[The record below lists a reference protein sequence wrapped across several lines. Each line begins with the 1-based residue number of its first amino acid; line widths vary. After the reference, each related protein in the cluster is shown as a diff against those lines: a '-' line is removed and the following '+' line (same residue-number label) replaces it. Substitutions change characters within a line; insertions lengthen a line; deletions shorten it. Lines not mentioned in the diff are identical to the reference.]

1 MKVVIQKGHIIDPSQ
16 GIDGIGDVLIEDGK
30 IKGIKIQNTEVRSQ
44 KSEIRSQKSNPPTPP
59 FSKGGRGG
67 IKDSE
72 LRTINAEGM
81 FVIPGLIDMHVHLR
95 EPGFEYKETIK
106 TGTAAAIRGGFTTV
120 CCMPNTFPINDNASV
135 TEFIIRKSLDG
146 LCTVLPIGAIT
157 KVQEG
162 KELVEMG
169 TMKDEGCIAFSD
181 DGLPVMNSLI
191 MRRALEYS
199 KAFGLPIISHCEDLT
214 LSEDGVMNE
223 GLLSMTLG
231 LRGIPAESEQ
241 IMVFRDIL
249 LAELTGGKLHIAHV
263 STKGSVKLIRN
274 AKTRGVNV
282 TAETCPHYFSLTED
296 AVKNYDTNAK
306 VNPPLRTK
314 KDIEAIKEGLKD
326 GTIDVIATDHAPH
339 HRDEKL
345 KEFDLAPSGISG
357 LETALGLSLKLV
369 DEGVLTINQLAE
381 KMSLNPARILGL
393 LTPHLSSLITGPKG
407 TLAVGSDADITIL
420 DTEKEVTVEASKF
433 LSKGKNTPFDGW
445 VLKGA
450 PLITISKG
458 RIHECQ

>member
-1 MKVVIQKGHIIDPSQ
+1 MRILIEKGYIIDPSQ
-16 GIDGIGDVLIEDGK
+16 GIDGVGYVVIEEGK
-30 IKGIKIQNTEVRSQ
+30 IK
-44 KSEIRSQKSNPPTPP
+44 EIRSQKSKVRNQETPTPQP
-59 FSKGGRGG
+59 PPGKGETRKGLPT
-67 IKDSE
+67 E
-72 LRTINAEGM
+72 TRTINAEGM

-135 TEFIIRKSLDG
+135 TEFIIRKSLEG

-157 KVQEG
+157 KGQKG
-162 KELVEMG
+162 QELVEMG
-169 TMKDEGCIAFSD
+169 TMKDQGCIAFSD
-181 DGLPVMNSLI
+181 DGLPVMNSLL

-231 LRGIPAESEQ
+231 LKGIPAEAEQ
-241 IMVFRDIL
+241 IMVFRDIM
-249 LAELTGGKLHIAHV
+249 LAELTHGRLHIAHV
-263 STKGSVKLIRN
+263 STEGSVKLIRD
-274 AKTRGVNV
+274 AKQRGVNV
-282 TAETCPHYFSLTED
+282 TAETCPHYFSLNED

-326 GTIDVIATDHAPH
+326 CTIDVIATDHAPH

-369 DEGVLTINQLAE
+369 DEGIFTMSQLIE

-393 LTPHLSSLITGPKG
+393 LSPSSFFITGPKG
-407 TLAVGSDADITIL
+407 TLSAGADADVTIV
-420 DTEKEVTVEASKF
+420 DTKKEFNVEALKF
-433 LSKGKNTPFDGW
+433 FSKGKNTPFDGW
-445 VLKGA
+445 ILKGV
-450 PLITISKG
+450 PIITISKG
-458 RIHECQ
+458 KIHEWR